1 MAGPPWAW
9 SPDDFWVRRPEGAE
23 PVGGAEQL
31 RFRAVSDA
39 VLTVLRLGFLALLWV
54 FFLRIANAV
63 WTSAST
69 SSPEAPEP
77 RARKLRK
84 SHAHS
89 KIVILEP
96 VEHAGLVY
104 PVVNQL
110 TIGRSASCD
119 VTLDDTFV
127 SSQHARIAKTDGGM
141 VVSDLGSTN
150 GTYVNREK
158 VTTPIQVTSG
168 ARVQIGS
175 TVMEVR

>member
-1 MAGPPWAW
+1 M
-9 SPDDFWVRRPEGAE
+9 
-23 PVGGAEQL
+23 
-31 RFRAVSDA
+31 SDA

-63 WTSAST
+63 WTSAT
-69 SSPEAPEP
+69 P
-77 RARKLRK
+77 RPTVATETRSRKRRK
-84 SHAHS
+84 SASQS
-89 KIVILEP
+89 KVVILEP

-127 SSQHARIAKTDGGM
+127 SSQHARIARTDHGL

-158 VTTPIQVTSG
+158 VTTPIQVSSG
-168 ARVQIGS
+168 TRVQIGS
-175 TVMEVR
+175 TVLEVR

>member
-1 MAGPPWAW
+1 M
-9 SPDDFWVRRPEGAE
+9 
-23 PVGGAEQL
+23 
-31 RFRAVSDA
+31 SDA

-54 FFLRIANAV
+54 FFLRIASVV
-63 WTSAST
+63 WTSASPVSAAT
-69 SSPEAPEP
+69 AEP

-84 SHAHS
+84 SSNHS
-89 KIVILEP
+89 NVVILEP

-104 PVVNQL
+104 PVLNQL

-127 SSQHARIAKTDGGM
+127 SSQHARIAKTDDGI

-158 VTTPIQVTSG
+158 VTTPIHVASG
-168 ARVQIGS
+168 ARVQVGS

>member
-1 MAGPPWAW
+1 M
-9 SPDDFWVRRPEGAE
+9 
-23 PVGGAEQL
+23 
-31 RFRAVSDA
+31 SDA

-54 FFLRIANAV
+54 FFLRIANVV
-63 WTSAST
+63 WTSASAGDAVT
-69 SSPEAPEP
+69 PEP
-77 RARKLRK
+77 RSRKLRK
-84 SHAHS
+84 SNSQS
-89 KIVILEP
+89 KVVILEP

-104 PVVNQL
+104 PVLNQL

-127 SSQHARIAKTDGGM
+127 SSQHARIAKTDGGI

-158 VTTPIQVTSG
+158 VTTPIQVASG
-168 ARVQIGS
+168 ARVQVGS